1 LVPADNAVT
10 LFYAFNGDADG
21 LCALQQLRLID
32 LRSAKLVTGVKR
44 DVKLLQ
50 RVNATAGDEVTV
62 LDIALDQNRDA
73 LLRLLDAGASIRYFD
88 HHHAGDVPL
97 HPNFEA
103 HIDEA
108 ADVCTSMLVDR
119 YLAGRHRA
127 WAIVAAFGDNL
138 PELGNALATAAGM
151 DQSVLATLE
160 RLGISLNYNAYG
172 NTISDLCFDP
182 EDLAQQMLPFVD
194 PIEFVR
200 HSPAYAQLGARYE
213 EDMRSARA
221 LKPARRAPGTTI
233 IVLPNEAWARRAIGV
248 LANDLAQ
255 SQPDCAIAILSPKPS
270 GDFIVSV
277 RVPPHSPVAADE
289 FCRDFD
295 TGGGR
300 KLAAGI
306 NHLPATDFDRFA
318 ARFEARFRTR

>member
-1 LVPADNAVT
+1 MT

-32 LRSAKLVTGVKR
+32 PRSATLVTGVKR

-50 RVNATAGDEVTV
+50 RVTATGGDQVTV
-62 LDIALDQNRDA
+62 LDIALDQNRHD
-73 LLRLLDAGASIRYFD
+73 LLRLLEAGALVRYFD
-88 HHHAGDVPL
+88 HHHAGDLPQ
-97 HPNFEA
+97 HPNLET
-103 HIDEA
+103 HIDESA
-108 ADVCTSMLVDR
+108 NVCTSTLVDS

-138 PELGNALATAAGM
+138 PELGVALAKTAGIDPKAM
-151 DQSVLATLE
+151 AVLE

-172 NTISDLCFDP
+172 NTTSDLCFNP
-182 EDLAQQMLPFVD
+182 EHLAQQMLPFAD
-194 PIEFVR
+194 PLEFVG

-213 EDMRSARA
+213 DDMRNARA
-221 LKPARRAPGTTI
+221 LKPVRQVPGATI
-233 IVLPNEAWARRAIGV
+233 VVLPNEAWARRTIGV

-255 SQPDCAIAILSPKPS
+255 AQPDCAIAILSPKPS
-270 GDFIVSV
+270 GDFTVSV
-277 RVPPHSPVAADE
+277 RVPAHSPVAADE

-306 NHLPATDFDRFA
+306 NHLPATDVDGFA
-318 ARFEARFRTR
+318 SRFEARFRTR